1 VHRILKIALASVLVL
16 FLLPAPLGAVR
27 DAGTTQ
33 IIFPNGEVF
42 YRQWMLPLNVQA
54 QAVVKNF
61 GDSAASFQVQLRIDT
76 APVETSQVTDLP
88 PQESALVQFPVTLP
102 EFGTHSIACSTAL
115 AGDVQPANDRTVTS
129 FETFESHLAV
139 RIPASCTTRIGDT
152 LIFWAVAT
160 NNGTR
165 LEGGAF
171 LLTISRLADSMVV
184 YEDVESVWV
193 LPTQSALLTFAPWGL
208 DSVGV
213 YKCLLRIGRMPL
225 PLLDTFSWFVTVLG
239 SGVEEGD
246 KPQATSLNSQA
257 TVVRGVLEMPE
268 AASCKPQAA
277 SWLLDATGR
286 RVAELHPGPNDVSRL
301 GAGVFFVRSGP
312 SAASREPS
320 AVHRVVIAR

>member
-1 VHRILKIALASVLVL
+1 MHRLVRISSCLVL
-16 FLLPAPLGAVR
+16 ILLLLPAPLGAVR

-33 IIFPNGEVF
+33 IIFPNGQVF

-76 APVETSQVTDLP
+76 ASVDTSQVTDLP
-88 PQESALVQFPVTLP
+88 PQESALVQFPVTLS

-115 AGDVQPANDRTVTS
+115 AGDVQPANDRIVTS

-139 RIPASCTTRIGDT
+139 RIPASCTMRIGDT
-152 LIFWAVAT
+152 FIFWAVAT

-165 LEGGAF
+165 REGGAF

-193 LPTQSALLTFAPWGL
+193 LPTQSALVTFAPWGP

-213 YKCLLRIGRMPL
+213 YKCLLRIGRMPP

-239 SGVEEGD
+239 AGVEEAD
-246 KPQATSLNSQA
+246 KHQASNLKSQA
-257 TVVRGVLEMPE
+257 TVVHGVLELP
-268 AASCKPQAA
+268 AATSHRPQTA
-277 SWLLDATGR
+277 SRLLDISGR
-286 RVAELHPGPNDVSRL
+286 KVAELHPGPNDVSRF
-301 GAGVFFVRSGP
+301 GAGVYFVRDLGP
-312 SAASREPS
+312 GVGGRGE
-320 AVHRVVIAR
+320 VRRIVITR